1 MTTLRFDDVS
11 KLFRQRHEHARD
23 SDLWAVK
30 DVSFE
35 CNDGEVIGLVGR
47 NGCGKSTILKLAA
60 KVTSPTQGSVFCVP
74 EIAPMLE
81 LGAGFHPDLTGRDNI
96 KLNGS
101 LLGMGRHMS
110 ASLIDEIVA
119 FAEVEQHVDTP
130 VKHYS
135 SGMSARLGF
144 AVAVHSPA
152 RLLLVDEVLSVGD
165 KLFQQKCLTRMKY
178 LRSQGTT
185 IVLVS
190 HDDWWIRNFCTRAL
204 VVDAGRV
211 IADTN
216 PEDALRAYDLRLY
229 APGKDRK
236 DGLAIALVELLD
248 FENVRRLSM
257 TGSTIRVRITYTTS
271 AGARADGSPRFQL
284 VLHVRREDGVYSA
297 TVISPIPVENPSG
310 RVTLDLGDLYLV
322 GGRYV
327 MEVSIEDAVT
337 LEPLVTQLSEPFY
350 IEGSFDPKRGY
361 EGVVKPSRKWQFE

>member
-1 MTTLRFDDVS
+1 MSTTLRFDHVS

-23 SDLWAVK
+23 SDLWAVS

-35 CNDGEVIGLVGR
+35 CNEGEVIGLVGR

-60 KVTSPTQGSVFCVP
+60 KVTSPTKGTVFCVP

-81 LGAGFHPDLTGRDNI
+81 LGAGFHPDLSGRDNI

-101 LLGMGRHMS
+101 LLGMGRHLS
-110 ASLIDEIVA
+110 KSLIDEIVA

-152 RLLLVDEVLSVGD
+152 KLLLVDEVLSVGD
-165 KLFQQKCLTRMKY
+165 KLFQQKCLGRMKF
-178 LRSQGTT
+178 LRERGTT

-204 VVDAGRV
+204 VVNAGQV

-216 PEDALRAYDLRLY
+216 PEDALRAYDLQLY
-229 APGKDRK
+229 KGLEERK
-236 DGLAIALVELLD
+236 DGLSVARVEVLD
-248 FENVRRLSM
+248 ENDQPKSWM
-257 TGSTIRVRITYTTS
+257 NGSTMRVRITYD
-271 AGARADGSPRFQL
+271 APIPERHNLIA
-284 VLHVRREDGVYSA
+284 HVRREDGVYAA
-297 TVISPIPVENPSG
+297 TVIAPVPHDLPSG
-310 RVTLDLGDLYLV
+310 VAEVDLADLYLV
-322 GGRYV
+322 GGRYLI
-327 MEVSIEDAVT
+327 EASIEDT
-337 LEPLVTQLSEPFY
+337 RSLQPLVSQVSEPFFV
-350 IEGSFDPKRGY
+350 EGPFDERRGY
-361 EGVVKPSRKWQFE
+361 EGIARPRREWRFSGPR